1 MLHRILNTAGVKCSI
16 KKVQRHMV
24 KNGLR
29 SVVVKKY
36 EHHSSGN
43 GILKKE
49 NTLITILMHDFKY
62 KKAID
67 KQTLIYY
74 NNSCSSQT
82 KTSY

>member
-49 NTLITILMHDFKY
+49 NTLITMFCTILNT
-62 KKAID
+62 KKQLTN
-67 KQTLIYY
+67 KL
-74 NNSCSSQT
+74 
-82 KTSY
+82 

>member
-29 SVVVKKY
+29 SVAVKKY

-49 NTLITILMHDFKY
+49 NTLITMFCTILNT
-62 KKAID
+62 KKQLTN
-67 KQTLIYY
+67 KL
-74 NNSCSSQT
+74 
-82 KTSY
+82 